1 VGAAVKPEVR
11 AKLEKQQYRIVG
23 PRQHSAVKLC
33 HWTKE
38 DLKKGRHCYKGDFYG
53 IESHGCMQ
61 MTPTVDHCNFRCV
74 YCWRHHGFTS
84 LPMDQGLDHPADIV
98 MEAIEAQ
105 RQLLTGYKGHPTVEY
120 AKWWAAQAPKHVAIS
135 LTGEPTMY
143 PHLGDLI
150 AECHKYGMTTFL
162 VTNGSHPEVLADLDP
177 LPTQLYVSVDAP
189 NEEIFKRI
197 CVPTVPNAWEKIQET
212 LALLPSLDT
221 RKVARHT
228 LVKGYGPEYVTD
240 YAKQDKIAEPDFI
253 EAKGYVF
260 VGDSRQRLTIGHMP
274 SNEEVLAFSQE
285 LAAATGYHFRQHN
298 EASRVCLLTKTMDDP
313 RLRPEHFPVMRVNPW
328 EAKGRLDQGLPALGE
343 TISPEVAVPAPFIG
357 EGVNVVLDLDSLA
370 RLGRTTS

>member
-1 VGAAVKPEVR
+1 MKAAVRE
-11 AKLEKQQYRIVG
+11 KLEKQQYKIVG
-23 PRQHSAVKLC
+23 PHQHSAVKLC

-38 DLKKGRHCYKGDFYG
+38 DLKSGRHCYKGDFYG

-61 MTPTVDHCNFRCV
+61 MTPTVDHCNFRCT

-84 LPMDQGLDHPADIV
+84 FDMEHVDHPADII
-98 MEAIEAQ
+98 ADALKAQ
-105 RQLLTGYKGHPTVEY
+105 RLLLTGYKGHPTVPYE
-120 AKWWAAQAPKHVAIS
+120 KWWKAQAPKHVAIS

-162 VTNGSHPEVLADLDP
+162 VTNGSHPDVLANLDP

-189 NEEIFKRI
+189 NEKVFKEICI
-197 CVPTVPNAWEKIQET
+197 PTVPNAWENIQKT

-221 RKVARHT
+221 RIVARHT
-228 LVKGYGPEYVTD
+228 LVKGYSLDYVAD

-274 SNEEVLAFSQE
+274 TNDEVIAFSNA
-285 LAAATGYHFRQHN
+285 LADVTGYNYRMN
-298 EASRVCLLTKTMDDP
+298 NAPSRVCLLTKTMDDP
-313 RLRPEHFPVMRVNPW
+313 RIRPDQFPVMRTNPW
-328 EAKGRLDQGLPALGE
+328 EPKNRLEQGLGELGE
-343 TISPEVAVPAPFIG
+343 VVTSEVAVPAPVIDDMP
-357 EGVNVVLDLDSLA
+357 NVVLDWGSLA
-370 RLGRTTS
+370 RLPK